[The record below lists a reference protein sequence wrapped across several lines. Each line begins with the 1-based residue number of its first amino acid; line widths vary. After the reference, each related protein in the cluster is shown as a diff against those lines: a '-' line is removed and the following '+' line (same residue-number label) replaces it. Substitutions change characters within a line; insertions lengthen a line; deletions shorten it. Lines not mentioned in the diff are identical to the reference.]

1 MKVIGHK
8 NVGDDFDSGE
18 ICDLMKML
26 SKHFFGLIVEEVFAV
41 HRAGDAMVEGLGVV
55 RFETCLVAHETFH
68 NGQILKKCKKK
79 NF

>member
-1 MKVIGHK
+1 MIRHK

-18 ICDLMKML
+18 IRDLMEML
-26 SKHFFGLIVEEVFAV
+26 SKHFFGSVVEEVFAV

-55 RFETCLVAHETFH
+55 RFETCLMAHKAFH
-68 NGQILKKCKKK
+68 NGQILRKSKKK